1 VAARPPLGG
10 PAMKVLKFLSLE
22 MRNQASLSAEQAPL
36 RDALEAED
44 ERIGER
50 VARLEVPGI
59 LALGLL
65 LYFLC
70 SLVYFGLVA

>member
-1 VAARPPLGG
+1 
-10 PAMKVLKFLSLE
+10 MLKFLSLE
-22 MRNQASLSAEQAPL
+22 MRNQASLSADQAAL

-50 VARLEVPGI
+50 LARLEVPGI

-65 LYFLC
+65 LYFVC
-70 SLVYFGLVA
+70 SLFYFGLIV

>member
-1 VAARPPLGG
+1 
-10 PAMKVLKFLSLE
+10 MKVLKFLSLE
-22 MRNQASLSAEQAPL
+22 MRNQASLSADQAAL

-50 VARLEVPGI
+50 LARLEVPGI

-65 LYFLC
+65 LYFVC
-70 SLVYFGLVA
+70 SLFYFGLIV